1 MGHKAGK
8 TYIKKEKK
16 WSIIIT
22 LITLV
27 VAGLVIAVI
36 ELLPNNV
43 SELGYTEQ
51 NDLGRAFMYPF
62 VFTDGH
68 EQLYVMNDKKEVV
81 AVDNNISEALHDSYY
96 GKVYYVRNTMLY
108 EYVAR

>member
-1 MGHKAGK
+1 MGRKAGK

-27 VAGLVIAVI
+27 IAGLVVAVI

-51 NDLGRAFMYPF
+51 NGLGRAFMYPF

-68 EQLYVMNDKKEVV
+68 EQLQAQVSSISILTRAIFIMFLRKLKQRANPTVM
-81 AVDNNISEALHDSYY
+81 
-96 GKVYYVRNTMLY
+96 
-108 EYVAR
+108 